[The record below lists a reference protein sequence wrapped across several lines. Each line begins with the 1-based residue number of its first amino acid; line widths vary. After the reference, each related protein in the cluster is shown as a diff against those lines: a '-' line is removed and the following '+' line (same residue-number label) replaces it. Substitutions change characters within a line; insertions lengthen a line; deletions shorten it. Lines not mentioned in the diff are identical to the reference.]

1 MSSGWIDAMRA
12 GDFARAWEINDR
24 DLIEIAHPPK
34 HMGPRHLQRIWRGED
49 LNGKN
54 VLVRCYH
61 GLGDTIQFLRFMRP
75 LRDIARSVTIWC
87 QSELLPLVERT
98 DGVDRAFALHDGAP
112 DHQFEVDIE
121 IMEVP
126 HAVKARRDQIEMRI
140 PYLALPSAVAPT
152 LPQGGGRA
160 VGLVWEVGN
169 WDKRR
174 TIPSALLRRLVV
186 PGVTLCSLQLGAGA
200 AELAEI
206 GAIDIS
212 TPDVVALGHVLQ
224 QLDLV
229 VCVDTMVAHLAGALG
244 YDAWVLLHA
253 DCDWRWPL
261 AGSRS
266 SWYPSLTLFH
276 QRVSGDWDHVISDVR
291 NALVGRVSELQGVV

>member
-1 MSSGWIDAMRA
+1 
-12 GDFARAWEINDR
+12 
-24 DLIEIAHPPK
+24 
-34 HMGPRHLQRIWRGED
+34 
-49 LNGKN
+49 
-54 VLVRCYH
+54 
-61 GLGDTIQFLRFMRP
+61 MRP

-186 PGVTLCSLQLGAGA
+186 PGVTLARSSSGPARPNWPRSARSTSARLTLWLSVTSCSSSISWFASTRWLRILPEPLGMMHGSCCMLIATGAG
-200 AELAEI
+200 
-206 GAIDIS
+206 
-212 TPDVVALGHVLQ
+212 H
-224 QLDLV
+224 
-229 VCVDTMVAHLAGALG
+229 
-244 YDAWVLLHA
+244 
-253 DCDWRWPL
+253 
-261 AGSRS
+261 
-266 SWYPSLTLFH
+266 
-276 QRVSGDWDHVISDVR
+276 
-291 NALVGRVSELQGVV
+291 